1 MSANREPPLGSGNP
15 APPCRPGRVSSRP
28 AAQGRGGAPDFDL
41 ILASGSPR
49 RRELLARAGLAFRVV
64 VPDIDETPLPREL
77 PAVFARRAALD
88 KALAVADRLGPARR
102 ARAVIGCDTI
112 VVLGR
117 RILGKP
123 RDAADARRMLR
134 ALSGRTHQVTSG
146 IAVVVDRPGHPRRSV
161 ARTISTDVVFRRLDT
176 AGIEAYIAGGDP
188 MDKAGA
194 YGIQEGAAHMV
205 RGIRGSYTN
214 VVGLPMAELLALL
227 VRTQAA
233 VNRGPTGLAV
243 RAVNRGPTGRAVRTQ
258 ANHRGPTGLAVRAV
272 NRGPTGLVPVG
283 SQNEARRPEDRRAA
297 ARARKPRRSPT

>member
-1 MSANREPPLGSGNP
+1 MAD
-15 APPCRPGRVSSRP
+15 ASSRP
-28 AAQGRGGAPDFDL
+28 AAQGRGGAPDPDTVIASAPPRRRERL
-41 ILASGSPR
+41 AQGRKGAPDPDWVLASGSPR

-64 VPDIDETPLPREL
+64 VPGIDETPQPGEL
-77 PAVFARRAALD
+77 PAAFARRAALD

-134 ALSGRTHQVTSG
+134 ALSGRTHQVMSG
-146 IAVVVDRPGHPRRSV
+146 IAVVVDTPRRPRRRV
-161 ARTISTDVVFRRLDT
+161 ARTIVTDVVFRRL
-176 AGIEAYIAGGDP
+176 APAEVEAYIESGDP

-227 VRTQAA
+227 TTGTRGPTGPSA
-233 VNRGPTGLAV
+233 RGCGPTGLA
-243 RAVNRGPTGRAVRTQ
+243 
-258 ANHRGPTGLAVRAV
+258 
-272 NRGPTGLVPVG
+272 PVG
-283 SQNEARRPEDRRAA
+283 SQNGRRRSKSRRPEAA
-297 ARARKPRRSPT
+297 STRKPRRIPA